1 MPEKNIE
8 IDEEAYQILKS
19 RKKQGETV
27 SDVIKRMSKQKTMKE
42 IVNVLSE
49 KEGKRLT
56 KKLETQK
63 KLE

>member
-49 KEGKRLT
+49 KDGKRLT

>member
-42 IVNVLSE
+42 IVNVLFE
-49 KEGKRLT
+49 KE
-56 KKLETQK
+56 
-63 KLE
+63 